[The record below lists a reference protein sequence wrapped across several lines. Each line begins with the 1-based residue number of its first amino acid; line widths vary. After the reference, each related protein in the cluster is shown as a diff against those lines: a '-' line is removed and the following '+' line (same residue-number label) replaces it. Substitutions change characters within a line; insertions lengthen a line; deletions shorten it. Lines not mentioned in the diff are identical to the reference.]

1 MGYIIWAILYGL
13 YYMGV
18 TYVINFTI
26 SSLMRSTACNVCS
39 ARCISVD
46 LKIFVIKCND
56 FIDRKWKR
64 QPEVGLIL
72 TSNEVLR
79 SFSWLSDPL
88 WQKWSVISN
97 QTWEI
102 NVKKSSMKNDRKW
115 NRKCIYENLLFEEV
129 KVDLKFLIHQ
139 SHTCVLNRQCW
150 LAVCA

>member
-56 FIDRKWKR
+56 FIDRK
-64 QPEVGLIL
+64 
-72 TSNEVLR
+72 
-79 SFSWLSDPL
+79 
-88 WQKWSVISN
+88 
-97 QTWEI
+97 
-102 NVKKSSMKNDRKW
+102 
-115 NRKCIYENLLFEEV
+115 
-129 KVDLKFLIHQ
+129 
-139 SHTCVLNRQCW
+139 
-150 LAVCA
+150 